1 MEKTK
6 KKRRKLNGKNDGF
19 AKNCFLNLSHKV
31 KIASTESVRRA
42 RIAFCV
48 KKIPENKTE
57 EKNT

>member
-1 MEKTK
+1 MGKTTV
-6 KKRRKLNGKNDGF
+6 LQ
-19 AKNCFLNLSHKV
+19 KNCFLNLSHKV
-31 KIASTESVRRA
+31 KIASTESVRIA